1 MKKLFTLVAVALMA
15 VSASAQQTVWNFSD
29 WTAQTFT
36 SEYTQDGL
44 TVAAT
49 ADQSVTIDGNKK
61 TITGANNT
69 YECTQRL
76 KFGGAGGSGAD
87 GESAYIT
94 IYENTTGMMR
104 NTSLTVS
111 HENGSYGPTI
121 SLMQLAA
128 SGGATYA
135 YVTDQTGTPVA
146 DNSTI
151 NLESSATSLT
161 YNVESDGGLEAKFT
175 GTEDE
180 WYCEWLF
187 AGIKDGVLSINVQ
200 QNESSEPRSVT
211 MIITAT
217 GSKDSLVTLT
227 FTQAG
232 A

>member
-87 GESAYIT
+87 GEYRYVKFDVTGDCTINVGLQSSSSGSDRILNVATGTFDNVASTMSALGSPAQEQSFTYTGEATT
-94 IYENTTGMMR
+94 IYLYST
-104 NTSLTVS
+104 
-111 HENGSYGPTI
+111 
-121 SLMQLAA
+121 
-128 SGGATYA
+128 SGG
-135 YVTDQTGTPVA
+135 
-146 DNSTI
+146 I
-151 NLESSATSLT
+151 NLYYIEVTP
-161 YNVESDGGLEAKFT
+161 SDP
-175 GTEDE
+175 
-180 WYCEWLF
+180 
-187 AGIKDGVLSINVQ
+187 SQ
-200 QNESSEPRSVT
+200 R
-211 MIITAT
+211 
-217 GSKDSLVTLT
+217 
-227 FTQAG
+227 
-232 A
+232 